1 MSDTGTKEV
10 KNIIVESAAIF
21 FSKYGFYKTTM
32 DEIAQHIHKAKG
44 ALYYYFKSKEE
55 LFNMPIVELREYM
68 NSLSNAEIQEV
79 AKIFEEDDIER
90 DPLELLTA
98 SKLFDYMKHANGSVN
113 IEF

>member
-1 MSDTGTKEV
+1 M
-10 KNIIVESAAIF
+10 
-21 FSKYGFYKTTM
+21 
-32 DEIAQHIHKAKG
+32 
-44 ALYYYFKSKEE
+44 KSKEE

-68 NSLSNAEIQEV
+68 NAEIQEV

-98 SKLFDYMKHANGSVN
+98 SKLFDYMKYANGSVN

>member
-1 MSDTGTKEV
+1 M
-10 KNIIVESAAIF
+10 
-21 FSKYGFYKTTM
+21 
-32 DEIAQHIHKAKG
+32 
-44 ALYYYFKSKEE
+44 KSKEE

-98 SKLFDYMKHANGSVN
+98 SKLFDYMIYANGSVN